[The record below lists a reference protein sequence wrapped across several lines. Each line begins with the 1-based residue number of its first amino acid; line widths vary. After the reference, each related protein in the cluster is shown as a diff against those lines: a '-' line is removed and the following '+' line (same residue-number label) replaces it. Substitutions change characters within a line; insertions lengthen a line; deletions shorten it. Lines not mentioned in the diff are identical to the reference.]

1 VAATVKSDVAEDM
14 LKMSRWA
21 LSGSFFNTVAISPLL
36 LHCMYHTAAT
46 FAQLYSQAGGQAYLE
61 ASQDIKKAMR
71 LLAGRWAAAG
81 IAPFK

>member
-1 VAATVKSDVAEDM
+1 
-14 LKMSRWA
+14 
-21 LSGSFFNTVAISPLL
+21 
-36 LHCMYHTAAT
+36 MYHTAAT